1 MKTHLEY
8 FYNWEKKT
16 PDKIFLKQPYGNS
29 WKTIT
34 YYEAGEEARKMVAA
48 LKKMGLKKR
57 HIEQNVEGEPNE
69 IDAITF
75 SQLIKGY
82 RALVNKCRLNQQDAF
97 WGILLSESEEATSFL
112 GADEAKRTMNRMV
125 DEAFKQINNQW
136 N

>member
-1 MKTHLEY
+1 
-8 FYNWEKKT
+8 
-16 PDKIFLKQPYGNS
+16 
-29 WKTIT
+29 
-34 YYEAGEEARKMVAA
+34 
-48 LKKMGLKKR
+48 MGLKKR

-112 GADEAKRTMNRMV
+112 GADEAKRTIDSMV
-125 DEAFKQINNQW
+125 NEAFKQINNKW